1 MDKNRTE
8 YTTMR
13 ILITGSNGF
22 IGKNLSAY
30 LLHKGHKIEGYE
42 YIDGRFPDPK
52 DYDRVIHLGAIS
64 DTTEK
69 DVDKILKQNY
79 EFSIKMLELCDT
91 FGTTFMYASSASVY
105 GQGKDFKENSPVDP
119 QSPYAWSKYLF
130 DRFVQS
136 VSEYQVNVQGFRFF
150 NVYGPG
156 EEHKGEQM
164 SVFHKFKK
172 QAIDT
177 GEIKVFKGSKE
188 ILRDFIHI
196 GDVCEILEKFLT
208 VDATDI
214 WNVGTGKA
222 NSFDY
227 IAQLCAKKWNAKVVE
242 VPLPDN
248 LKNQYQYYTQA
259 NVEKLSNT
267 IGEYKFRTVEE
278 FIL

>member
-1 MDKNRTE
+1 
-8 YTTMR
+8 MR
-13 ILITGSNGF
+13 ILITGANGF
-22 IGKNLSAY
+22 IGKNLGPY
-30 LLHKGHKIEGYE
+30 LVHKGHTVEGYE
-42 YIDGRFPDPK
+42 YLDGRFPDPK
-52 DYDRVIHLGAIS
+52 EYDRVIHLGAIS

-105 GQGKDFKENSPVDP
+105 GNNKEFKENSPVDP

-130 DRFVQS
+130 DRFVKS
-136 VSEYQVNVQGFRFF
+136 VNEYKVNVQGFRFF

-156 EEHKGEQM
+156 EENKGDQK
-164 SVFHKFKK
+164 SVFHKFKE
-172 QAIDT
+172 QAIEN
-177 GEIKVFKGSKE
+177 GVINVFKGSDE
-188 ILRDFIHI
+188 IYRDFIHV
-196 GDVCEILEKFLT
+196 GDVCQILEKFLT

-214 WNVGTGKA
+214 WNIGTGKA
-222 NSFDY
+222 NSFMY
-227 IAQLCAKKWNAKVVE
+227 LAQLMAKKWNAKVVE

-248 LKNQYQYYTQA
+248 LKGQYQYHTQA
-259 NVEKLSNT
+259 NIEKLSNT

>member
-1 MDKNRTE
+1 
-8 YTTMR
+8 MR

-22 IGKNLSAY
+22 IGKNLAPY
-30 LLHKGHKIEGYE
+30 LVHKGHTVEGYD

-52 DYDRVIHLGAIS
+52 EYDRVIHLGAIS

-105 GQGKDFKENSPVDP
+105 GQGKEFKENSPVNP

-136 VSEYQVNVQGFRFF
+136 VTEYKINVQCFRFF

-156 EEHKGEQM
+156 EEDKGDQK
-164 SVFHKFKK
+164 SVFHKFKE
-172 QAIDT
+172 QAIEN
-177 GEIKVFKGSKE
+177 GVIEVFAGSE
-188 ILRDFIHI
+188 DIYRDFIHV
-196 GDVCEILEKFLT
+196 GDVCQILEKFLT
-208 VDATDI
+208 VDATDL
-214 WNVGTGKA
+214 WNIGTGKA
-222 NSFDY
+222 NSFMY
-227 IAQLCAKKWNAKVVE
+227 IAELMAKKWSAE
-242 VPLPDN
+242 VKEIPLPDN
-248 LKNQYQYYTQA
+248 LKGQYQYHTQA
-259 NVEKLSNT
+259 NIEKLSNT
-267 IGEYKFRTVEE
+267 IGEYKFRPVEE

>member
-1 MDKNRTE
+1 
-8 YTTMR
+8 MR
-13 ILITGSNGF
+13 ILVTGSNGF
-22 IGKNLSAY
+22 IGKNLATY
-30 LLHKGHKIEGYE
+30 LVHKGHEVEGYD

-52 DYDRVIHLGAIS
+52 EYDRVIHLGAIS

-105 GQGKDFKENSPVDP
+105 GQGKEFKENSPVDP

-130 DRFVQS
+130 DRFVHS
-136 VSEYQVNVQGFRFF
+136 VNEYQINVQGFRFF

-172 QAIDT
+172 QAIET
-177 GEIKVFKGSKE
+177 GKIKVFKGSKE
-188 ILRDFIHI
+188 IFRDFIHI

-208 VDATDI
+208 IDATDI

-227 IAQLCAKKWNAKVVE
+227 IAQLVAKKWSAE
-242 VPLPDN
+242 VIEIPIPDK

-259 NVEKLSNT
+259 NIEKLNST
-267 IGEYKFRTVEE
+267 IGEHKFRTVEE
-278 FIL
+278 FVL